1 MAIESIPWGYP
12 KSYSRNVLPSTYH
25 VLVTCPG
32 RGQGTC
38 QKLLKSGGRYRNRRK
53 ESREVREAL
62 HRNPSPQ
69 FPLRSPLSDRSN
81 TKTTGHRRQS
91 RYSPRR

>member
-38 QKLLKSGGRYRNRRK
+38 QKLLKSGDRYRIVVK
-53 ESREVREAL
+53 DLEKSAKLYIEIL
-62 HRNPSPQ
+62 HLN
-69 FPLRSPLSDRSN
+69 FP
-81 TKTTGHRRQS
+81 
-91 RYSPRR
+91 